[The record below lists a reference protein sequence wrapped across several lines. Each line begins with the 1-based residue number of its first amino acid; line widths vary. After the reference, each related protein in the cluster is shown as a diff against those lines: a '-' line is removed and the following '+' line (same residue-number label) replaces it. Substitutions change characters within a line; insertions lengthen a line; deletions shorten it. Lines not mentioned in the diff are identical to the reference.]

1 MIANRDAL
9 LARVAAFGFIV
20 LWSTGYLAAKLVL
33 PHAGSF
39 TVLVWRFGAA
49 ALIFGMMGLVARAPW
64 PDRRRLAHSAV
75 IGLLTLALQF
85 GGVYAGIKLGASAS
99 IAALVIG
106 AMPLTVCLMSLMLG
120 VRISPLQ
127 WFGLALGLS
136 GVLLTIGQSLATAH
150 AGMIAGIALLLGLIG
165 ISAGTLYQKQFV
177 SNIDLRISL
186 FVQNLVA
193 TLVLLPLAIGLEGL
207 HQDGS
212 VAFWGSLSWLVL
224 VNSIGTYSLLFV
236 LLRRGEATQV
246 AALFYLIPPVT
257 VVMAH
262 FVLHEELTGLELA
275 GFAVA
280 AAGVYLS
287 TRQSA
292 AIAAKV

>member
-1 MIANRDAL
+1 MTIDRSAL
-9 LARVAAFGFIV
+9 FARVAAVAFIV

-33 PHAGSF
+33 LHAGSF

-49 ALIFGMMGLVARAPW
+49 AIMFGSLIVLARLPW
-64 PDRRRLAHSAV
+64 PDARTLLHSAV
-75 IGLLTLALQF
+75 VGLLTLALQF
-85 GGVYAGIKLGASAS
+85 GGVYAGIKLGASAG

-106 AMPLTVCLMSLMLG
+106 AMPLTVSLLSLTLG
-120 VRISPLQ
+120 MRITALQ
-127 WFGLALGLS
+127 WFGLVLGLF

-150 AGMIAGIALLLGLIG
+150 AGLLAGFALLLGLVG

-177 SNIDLRISL
+177 LAIDLRISL

-193 TLVLLPLAIGLEGL
+193 TIVLLPLAVGLEDL

-212 VAFWGSLSWLVL
+212 AEFWGSLGWLVL

-236 LLRRGEATQV
+236 LLRRGAATQV

-257 VVMAH
+257 AVMAH
-262 FVLHEELTGLELA
+262 FALHEQLTRLELA

-280 AAGVYLS
+280 AVGVYLG
-287 TRQSA
+287 TRPSVA
-292 AIAAKV
+292 RS

>member
-1 MIANRDAL
+1 MTIDRSAL
-9 LARVAAFGFIV
+9 FARVAAVAFIV

-33 PHAGSF
+33 LHAGSF

-49 ALIFGMMGLVARAPW
+49 AIMFGSLIVLARLPW
-64 PDRRRLAHSAV
+64 PDARTLLHSAIV
-75 IGLLTLALQF
+75 GLLTLALQF
-85 GGVYAGIKLGASAS
+85 GGVYAGIKLGASAG

-106 AMPLTVCLMSLMLG
+106 AMPLTVSLLSLTLG
-120 VRISPLQ
+120 MRITALQ
-127 WFGLALGLS
+127 WFGLVLGLF

-150 AGMIAGIALLLGLIG
+150 AGLLAGFALLLGLVG

-177 SNIDLRISL
+177 LAIDLRISL

-193 TLVLLPLAIGLEGL
+193 TIVLLPLAIGLEDL

-212 VAFWGSLSWLVL
+212 AEFWGSLGWLVL

-236 LLRRGEATQV
+236 LLRRGAATQV

-257 VVMAH
+257 AVMAH
-262 FVLHEELTGLELA
+262 FALHEQLTRLELA

-280 AAGVYLS
+280 AVGVYLG
-287 TRQSA
+287 TRPSVA
-292 AIAAKV
+292 RS